1 MPRGRSRNG
10 GPGRLRD
17 RTRTVVDEPVDEPIA
32 PPPVYQVPPTQPP
45 PEPTGETDVV
55 MQVEENGGAA
65 YTDQPDLWESG
76 GDAGLTYIPSTYDYG
91 GMAMI
96 DDPTVGISDPNPE
109 AIGSPTEPPPV
120 IQVPPSPPTG
130 TLMPPPTEP
139 GEIAGEPIVRG
150 DPNAPA
156 LGSLYP
162 VQPETEAAQAAP
174 AVTATEAGVTE
185 AEAATADAYGAGAQQ
200 AEAGVVEGGP
210 TEMSA
215 AQQMADITAQ
225 DSPLMARAR
234 QQGLQTAARRGLLN
248 STISAQAAMGSMVDK
263 ALPLAQQDAATATQ
277 LAQSAADRETQV
289 SGLNAQLGT
298 DVSKFN
304 AQQLNEAEKINA
316 QMQTAVSQGN
326 AQAYNAAQQQL
337 ADLQTRADL
346 THADQTFRASTQYA
360 NERNQMTMQT
370 QQAISDLNKQFLAGS
385 QAIDLAQIQ
394 GQYNNLIAQNE
405 GAARIFDSYLSGMAS
420 IMANKDIDPA
430 RVAQYV
436 QTQLGQMEGAL
447 QFLQD
452 LNNFNLGDFSWG
464 SGGYN
469 PGGTGTG
476 GGGGGTDG
484 GGGGGGGPTCFE
496 AGTCF
501 RMADGSV
508 KKIEDIK
515 SADEMERGGRVFF
528 AISGDGTQETWFDAD
543 GIHVTGSH
551 AIKKDGIWMRVRDA
565 GFEQIETIDT
575 FYTLINENHRMVAEN
590 GQVFADYDEVDL
602 DGTGWSEY
610 AIDKLNGKTD
620 KPFRGE
626 LAA

>member
-1 MPRGRSRNG
+1 MPGRGGRPRRGRRSRTII
-10 GPGRLRD
+10 D
-17 RTRTVVDEPVDEPIA
+17 AEPPESEPIQ
-32 PPPVYQVPPTQPP
+32 PPPEPYVIPYQEYIPPPEPTPPP
-45 PEPTGETDVV
+45 PEPTGDTSVAIAPDL
-55 MQVEENGGAA
+55 NGAGGGAGGGV
-65 YTDQPDLWESG
+65 YT
-76 GDAGLTYIPSTYDYG
+76 
-91 GMAMI
+91 
-96 DDPTVGISDPNPE
+96 
-109 AIGSPTEPPPV
+109 PPV
-120 IQVPPSPPTG
+120 YTNPTGVPEPIIQVPPTWPTAAS
-130 TLMPPPTEP
+130 TATATEP
-139 GEIAGEPIVRG
+139 GSISGEPIVRG
-150 DPNAPA
+150 DPDSPE

-162 VQPETEAAQAAP
+162 VQPPTEAAQAAP
-174 AVTATEAGVTE
+174 VVTATEAGVTE
-185 AEAATADAYGAGAQQ
+185 AEAATADAYGADATQAQ
-200 AEAGVVEGGP
+200 AGVVEGGP

-248 STISAQAAMGSMVDK
+248 SSISAQAAMGSMVDK
-263 ALPLAQQDAATATQ
+263 ALPLAQQDAATATA

-289 SGLNAQLGT
+289 SALNAQLGT

-316 QMQTAVSQGN
+316 QMQTAVNQGN

-405 GAARIFDSYLSGMAS
+405 SAARIFDSYLSGMAS

-436 QTQLGQMEGAL
+436 QTQLKQMEGSL
-447 QFLQD
+447 QFIQD
-452 LNNFNLGDFSWG
+452 LNNYNLGDFSWG
-464 SGGYN
+464 SGGYV
-469 PGGTGTG
+469 PGGTGGTGGTG
-476 GGGGGTDG
+476 GGGTG
-484 GGGGGGGPTCFE
+484 GGGTGGGGRCFE
-496 AGTCF
+496 IGTCF

-515 SADEMERGGRVFF
+515 AKEEMELGGAVYM
-528 AISGDGTQETWFDAD
+528 AISGDGTQETWFDVD
-543 GIHVTGSH
+543 GITASGSH
-551 AIKKDGIWMRVRDA
+551 AMKKDGVWMRIRDA
-565 GFEQIETIDT
+565 GYEQVETIDT
-575 FYTLINENHRMVAEN
+575 FYTVINENHRMVAEN

-602 DGTGWSEY
+602 DESGWHEY
-610 AIDKLNGKTD
+610 AIDMLNGETSE
-620 KPFRGE
+620 PFRGE